1 MTLSTASYAALADL
15 AVPFAPPSP
24 HGLDDSELLALKRE
38 LAEIRRRLDAADSAV
53 SAEIA
58 NRSRPELGYDGL
70 AQRLGARTPE
80 KLIQRVAGVTAR
92 DARTQIRVGG
102 LVASLTDDAPPA
114 EPWLRPV
121 AAAVAAG
128 DLSLDAADAIRT
140 GLGKPG
146 SGVTVA
152 ALSDAVERLLHYA
165 RELTI
170 EKLGARAREIRA
182 SLDAEH
188 VAEREELL
196 RSQRYLH
203 LVPLSTGM
211 TRLDGLLD
219 PESAAQVTAVFDAA
233 TSPRRGG
240 PRFVDPTAAAAQAD
254 ALLEDSRTTEQ
265 IALDTFVELLR
276 LGTLAD
282 VTAFIG
288 ARKPAVQVL
297 VTQADLDRQA
307 GVAFIEGQSEA
318 LSTQTAKRHVCESGS
333 LPILMESG
341 QVLNLGREL
350 RLYNRKQRM
359 ALAARDGGCI
369 WPGCD
374 RPPSWC
380 EAHHIVEWSRN
391 GRTDIADGVLLCKHH
406 HLLVHNNGWQI
417 IRRGSQYA
425 IVPPAAIDPSRTP
438 RIVRT
443 KSPAMRRL
451 ESLQKHPPART
462 LADPPP
468 PPQQARELV
477 SV

>member
-1 MTLSTASYAALADL
+1 MNFSTASYAALADL

-24 HGLDDSELLALKRE
+24 HGLDDAELLELKRE
-38 LAEIRRRLDAADSAV
+38 LAEIRRRLDAADAAV

-102 LVASLTDDAPPA
+102 LVASLTDATAPVD
-114 EPWLRPV
+114 PWLRPV

-128 DLSLDAADAIRT
+128 ELSLDAADAIRT
-140 GLGKPG
+140 GLGSAG

-152 ALSDAVERLLHYA
+152 ALSEAAERLLRQV
-165 RELTI
+165 RELTV
-170 EKLGARAREIRA
+170 EQLAARAREARA
-182 SLDAEH
+182 SLDVQL
-188 VAEREELL
+188 VAEREELM

-203 LVPLSTGM
+203 LIPRADGM

-219 PESAAQVTAVFDAA
+219 PESAAQVAAVYDAS

-240 PRFVDPTAAAAQAD
+240 PRFVDPTLAAAAD

-288 ARKPAVQVL
+288 ARKLAVQVL
-297 VTQADLDRQA
+297 VTQADLDQHT
-307 GVAFIEGQSEA
+307 GMVFLEGQSEA
-318 LSTQTAKRHVCESGS
+318 LSVQTAKRHVCESGS
-333 LPILMESG
+333 VPILMESG

-350 RLYNRKQRM
+350 RLYNRKQRI

-406 HLLVHNNGWQI
+406 HLLVHNNGWQV

-425 IVPPAAIDPSRTP
+425 IVPPASIDPTRTP
-438 RIVRT
+438 RMITT

-451 ESLQKHPPART
+451 QSQERRHPDA
-462 LADPPP
+462 PPP
-468 PPQQARELV
+468 PLGLARELV